1 VAARELGGGGLA
13 GACGGALTCADA
25 HALLGGVLALI
36 APPPGA
42 RGAGAGSPP
51 LRVVPEAAAVAPRA
65 GSYVIKYAGGAVL
78 EPPPAAR
85 GGGGAP
91 PGHHGGGG
99 AWGVGLRQQYT
110 AVLGH
115 PQGFV
120 RLGGASLFAPA
131 LRKLGPRGLAK
142 HLETLLDAMAPS
154 LAPAAPTAPPPWT
167 RARPARPS
175 GAARARRRSKTASP
189 RC

>member
-1 VAARELGGGGLA
+1 MWVYMVFNYKYNLIKYTALHSRPRAPPPSAPSSPPPRAARELGGGGLA
-13 GACGGALTCADA
+13 GACGGTLTCADA
-25 HALLGGVLALI
+25 HALLGGELALI

-51 LRVVPEAAAVAPRA
+51 LRVAPEAAAVAPRA
-65 GSYVIKYAGGAVL
+65 GSYVIKYAGGALL

-99 AWGVGLRQQYT
+99 AWGAGLRQQYT

-120 RLGGASLFAPA
+120 RLGGALLLPCHPKSVT
-131 LRKLGPRGLAK
+131 
-142 HLETLLDAMAPS
+142 TLKMA
-154 LAPAAPTAPPPWT
+154 
-167 RARPARPS
+167 
-175 GAARARRRSKTASP
+175 
-189 RC
+189 